1 MLLSWNPFGILIR
14 TYIHTYID
22 ACMQK
27 SLHTYSIVPIHVVS
41 YTYQCKC
48 IDTHRCPYKQT
59 DRQADRFL
67 WHFSRCKS
75 DYCQVNCTNLVGL
88 YRNS

>member
-1 MLLSWNPFGILIR
+1 
-14 TYIHTYID
+14 
-22 ACMQK
+22 MQK